1 MGAGGIYP
9 LAWSD
14 GKITSCAFAFPTT
27 RKEKN
32 YTLLQL
38 HLPGSA
44 SFSIKSTLFDEET
57 GDELPVDQ
65 LGFEK
70 VIAIGSTALL
80 LLLPAVRLY
89 GWIST
94 RRVDLRRGSLFP
106 RSGGAD
112 SAQPCS
118 RIYPWAQTPAA
129 PPYMTEQDEQG
140 KPVFDTSESVFCSPP
155 GKNTTFPADLST
167 PLRAEEHSAALAAA
181 TEFLRIACG
190 LGKTPAE
197 ELVLLRTY
205 RARFAEM
212 LTEMVVSTARLL
224 GQLEP
229 EQVDILFDSLPFS
242 ERIAANAALVRDGL
256 RFKVSALSNLLGC
269 SDTAAKKELEKV
281 TAQAVERAGAEWLT
295 SHRAPTFP
303 L

>member
-1 MGAGGIYP
+1 MPFGYTGGYP
-9 LAWSD
+9 LGASVYV
-14 GKITSCAFAFPTT
+14 GAVSSIEAVEQIQRSLAAEFTLG
-27 RKEKN
+27 RKR
-32 YTLLQL
+32 
-38 HLPGSA
+38 
-44 SFSIKSTLFDEET
+44 
-57 GDELPVDQ
+57 
-65 LGFEK
+65 
-70 VIAIGSTALL
+70 LL
-80 LLLPAVRLY
+80 L
-89 GWIST
+89 
-94 RRVDLRRGSLFP
+94 
-106 RSGGAD
+106 
-112 SAQPCS
+112 
-118 RIYPWAQTPAA
+118 

-140 KPVFDTSESVFCSPP
+140 KPVFDTIDIVFCSPP
-155 GKNTTFPADLST
+155 GKDTTFPADLST

-197 ELVLLRTY
+197 ELALLRTY

-229 EQVDILFDSLPFS
+229 KRVDILFDSLPFS

-256 RFKVSALSNLLGC
+256 RFKVSALSDLLGC

-281 TAQAVERAGAEWLT
+281 TAQAVERAGAYCIT
-295 SHRAPTFP
+295 SSGYLIFVGGDLLIDFEKLACRACGIIDQRVFSFWNNNFCCSNALAALKHSGSTSKAAPNRSAP